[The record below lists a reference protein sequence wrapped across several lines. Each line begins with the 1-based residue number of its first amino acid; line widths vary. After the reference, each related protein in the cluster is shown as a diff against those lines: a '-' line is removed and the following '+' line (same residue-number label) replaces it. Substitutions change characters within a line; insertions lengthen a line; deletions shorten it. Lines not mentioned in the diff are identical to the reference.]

1 MQQPANLKLV
11 PDSKRTNPWVEALRT
26 PLALG
31 LAVLL
36 GIQLL
41 AAIALSLG
49 DRGSLAPAALDSPLL
64 TFDPKAVTAV
74 RIAGGDGT
82 AVTLARGDQGWLIAD
97 LGDFPADGAKVESL
111 IDKLAGLKRPL
122 PVGTSPEAL
131 KRHKVA
137 DDDLERRVTL
147 ESGDTAVATLLL
159 GDSPGFRRL
168 FARPAGDPAVYDL
181 DLPLSDVPNRADDW
195 LARDTLQVGREAI
208 GRIAASGWTLVKG
221 EDGWQ
226 IQGSDQP
233 PDQTAVDDLLAR
245 IANLSYR
252 GVLGTEDKPQYDQGA
267 PTLEIEIGLSDGKT
281 RQYRVSKVKD
291 GPDFVLK
298 ASDRPWYF
306 RLSELDLEGLKD
318 LSLSKL
324 TGAPSAEQD
333 SAPAVASP
341 SGIPGGGTSAGETV
355 QPLSEVPPG
364 SAEGSPGPVPGSG
377 TPNEPAQ
384 PGSAAE

>member
-1 MQQPANLKLV
+1 MQQPANLNPV

-74 RIAGGDGT
+74 RIVGGDGT
-82 AVTLARGDQGWLIAD
+82 AVTLARGDQGWLVAD
-97 LGDFPADGAKVESL
+97 LGDFPADGAKVEAL

-122 PVGTSPEAL
+122 PLGTSPEAL

-137 DDDLERRVTL
+137 DDDLERKVTL

-168 FARPAGDPAVYDL
+168 FGRPAGDPAVYDL
-181 DLPLSDVPNRADDW
+181 DLPLSDVSNRADDW

-245 IANLSYR
+245 IANLGYR
-252 GVLGTEDKPQYDQGA
+252 GVLGTEDKPEYDQGA
-267 PTLEIEIGLSDGKT
+267 PTLEIEIGLTDGKT

-298 ASDRPWYF
+298 VSDRPWYF

-318 LSLSKL
+318 LSLSRL
-324 TGAPSAEQD
+324 TGTPSAEQD
-333 SAPAVASP
+333 AEPAVTSP
-341 SGIPGGGTSAGETV
+341 SPVQGGGASADETG
-355 QPLSEVPPG
+355 QPLTEAPPG
-364 SAEGSPGPVPGSG
+364 SPEGSPESVPGSG
-377 TPNEPAQ
+377 TTQGPARPGSPAQ
-384 PGSAAE
+384 

>member
-1 MQQPANLKLV
+1 MHQPATSN
-11 PDSKRTNPWVEALRT
+11 PDSNRTNPWVEALRT

-97 LGDFPADGAKVESL
+97 LGDFPADGAKVDAL
-111 IDKLAGLKRPL
+111 LDKLAGLKRPL
-122 PVGTSPEAL
+122 PVGTSAEAL

-137 DDDLERRVTL
+137 DDDLERKVTL

-159 GDSPGFRRL
+159 GDSPGFRRI
-168 FARPAGDPAVYDL
+168 FARPAGDAAVYDL
-181 DLPLSDVPNRADDW
+181 DLPLSDVSNRTDDW
-195 LARDTLQVGREAI
+195 LARDTLQLGREAI

-221 EDGWQ
+221 ESGWKLE
-226 IQGSDQP
+226 GSEKAPVQSV
-233 PDQTAVDDLLAR
+233 VDDLLTR

-252 GVLGTEDKPQYDQGA
+252 GVLGTEDKPEYGQGS
-267 PTLEIEIGLSDGKT
+267 PVLELDIELLKGES
-281 RQYRVSKVKD
+281 RSYRVSQIKD
-291 GPDFVLK
+291 GQDFVLK
-298 ASDRPWYF
+298 VSDRPWYF
-306 RLSELDLEGLKD
+306 KLSEFDLEGLKD

-333 SAPAVASP
+333 AAPAVAAP
-341 SGIPGGGTSAGETV
+341 SGVLGGGTSADET
-355 QPLSEVPPG
+355 
-364 SAEGSPGPVPGSG
+364 ATPGPSPTGA
-377 TPNEPAQ
+377 EPKVEAD
-384 PGSAAE
+384 PSAD